1 MASRDLFYAQGLPS
15 YSMAIRAGRYQK
27 NDDGTVLVQN
37 ITVLLNITVLH
48 KSLLHTLL
56 SL

>member
-1 MASRDLFYAQGLPS
+1 MT
-15 YSMAIRAGRYQK
+15 RAGRYQK

-37 ITVLLNITVLH
+37 ITVLLNISILH